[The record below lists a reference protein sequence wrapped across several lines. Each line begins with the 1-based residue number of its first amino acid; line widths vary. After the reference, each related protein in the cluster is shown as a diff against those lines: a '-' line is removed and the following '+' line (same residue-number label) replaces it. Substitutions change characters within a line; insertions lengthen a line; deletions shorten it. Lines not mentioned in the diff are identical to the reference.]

1 MSRKRIDLF
10 LLNSYRDFRNSTG
23 PNYDQTVVYWNVTS
37 ARLAF
42 IIVFEHVIFFIIYLM
57 QWLVPDVPKYIQ
69 NKIDHERYIDQRER
83 WSSKFTEDNLKE
95 AMVALEASTKMMKL
109 PRRNSNDENTIR
121 PRNRD
126 KVSSENL

>member
-1 MSRKRIDLF
+1 M
-10 LLNSYRDFRNSTG
+10 NSYRDFRNSTG
-23 PNYDQTVVYWNVTS
+23 PNYDQTAVYWNVTS

-42 IIVFEHVIFFIIYLM
+42 IVVFEHVIFFIIYLM

-95 AMVALEASTKMMKL
+95 AMVALEASTKMMQL
-109 PRRNSNDENTIR
+109 PRQNLTSSNNETNENTTR
-121 PRNRD
+121 PRSRE
-126 KVSSENL
+126 KVS